1 MQHDNKR
8 IMTDFRKNIQELISF
23 LYGKEQE
30 NDLINS
36 LWQRIESFKRSH
48 PELQANLS
56 SYEPLNEEDVILIT
70 YGDQFH
76 EPQRSP
82 LQSLATFLRSNLRDV
97 INGVHILPFY
107 PYSSD
112 DGFSIIDYRQVAPE
126 LGTWQDIAQLGEDFD
141 LMFDLVANHI
151 SAKSEWFQNSLAGK
165 QPYTGYF
172 IVLDPSIDLSDV
184 VRPRATPLLTPFQA
198 STGLRHVWTTFSED
212 QIDLDYSNPQVL
224 LEMADVLLFYIAQGA
239 QIIRLDAI
247 AYLWKTPGTS
257 CIHLPQTHAVVKLFR
272 AILDVVAPSVL
283 LITETNVP
291 HKENISYFGNYL
303 PELERSD
310 EAQLVYQFPLGPLT
324 LHTFLTGD
332 STRLTDWAEGLPEL
346 LPGTTFFNFTA
357 SHDGIGVRP
366 AEGLLDPEEIQRL
379 VQNTLAH
386 GGQVSYRSNPDGT
399 QSAYELNI
407 TWYDAL
413 NHPDK
418 PEPELDIQ
426 RYLASQAIMLSL
438 AGAPGIYIH
447 SLLGSRNC
455 TACVE
460 ETGRARSINREKF
473 ELEKLKREL
482 SDPNNLKSK
491 VLAGYH
497 HLLEVRKQQPAFQ
510 PAAKQLVLRLDVD
523 VFATVR
529 MTESGDR
536 MICATNVTP
545 RYLETD
551 IEVSS
556 LDLPRNSVWVDLLT
570 GKSFPARNILSI
582 DLAPYQCRWLK
593 LNFHTKP

>member
-1 MQHDNKR
+1 M
-8 IMTDFRKNIQELISF
+8 IDFRKNIQKLISF
-23 LYGKEQE
+23 LYGQEQE

-48 PELQANLS
+48 PELQVNLS
-56 SYEPLNEEDVILIT
+56 TYESLTEEDVILIT
-70 YGDQFH
+70 YGDQFR
-76 EPQRSP
+76 EPQCSP
-82 LQSLATFLRSNLRDV
+82 LQSLAAFLQLNLRDV
-97 INGVHILPFY
+97 VNGVHILPFY

-112 DGFSIIDYRQVAPE
+112 DGFSVIDYRQVAPE
-126 LGTWQDIAQLGEDFD
+126 LGTWEDITHLGENFN

-151 SAKSEWFQNSLAGK
+151 SAKSEWFQGFLAGRE
-165 QPYTGYF
+165 PYTGYF
-172 IVLDPSIDLSDV
+172 PVLEPDTDLSQV
-184 VRPRATPLLTPFQA
+184 VRPRATPVLTPFQT
-198 STGLRHVWTTFSED
+198 SIGLRYVWTTFSED

-224 LEMADVLLFYIAQGA
+224 LEMLDVLLFYVAQGA

-247 AYLWKTPGTS
+247 AYLWKIPGTA

-272 AILDVVAPSVL
+272 AVLDVVAPSVL

-303 PELERSD
+303 PTLERSD

-346 LPGTTFFNFTA
+346 TPGTTFFNFTA

-366 AEGLLDPEEIQRL
+366 VEGLLDPEEIQGL

-386 GGQVSYRSNPDGT
+386 GGQVSYRSNPDGSK
-399 QSAYELNI
+399 SAYELNI

-413 NHPDK
+413 NHPGK

-426 RYLASQAIMLSL
+426 RFLASQAIMLSL
-438 AGAPGIYIH
+438 AGVPGIYIH

-455 TACVE
+455 SVRME

-473 ELEKLKREL
+473 ELEKLKGEL
-482 SDPNNLKSK
+482 SDPSNLKSK
-491 VLAGYH
+491 VLTGYR
-497 HLLEVRKQQPAFQ
+497 HLLHVRKQQPAFQ
-510 PAAKQLVLRLDVD
+510 PSAKQLVLGLGTN
-523 VFATVR
+523 VFATLR

-536 MICATNVTP
+536 MICVTNVTSKP
-545 RYLETD
+545 LEID
-551 IEVSS
+551 IEVSN
-556 LDLPRNSVWVDLLT
+556 LGLPRNAIWVDLLT
-570 GKSFPARNILSI
+570 GKSFPIHAILRI

-593 LNFHTKP
+593 SNF

>member
-1 MQHDNKR
+1 M
-8 IMTDFRKNIQELISF
+8 IDFRKNIQELISF
-23 LYGKEQE
+23 LYGQEQE

-56 SYEPLNEEDVILIT
+56 TYGPLTEEDVILIT
-70 YGDQFH
+70 YGDQFR

-82 LQSLATFLRSNLRDV
+82 LESLAAFLQLNLRDV
-97 INGVHILPFY
+97 VNGVHILPFY

-112 DGFSIIDYRQVAPE
+112 DGFSVIDYRQVAPE
-126 LGTWQDIAQLGEDFD
+126 LGNWEDITHLGENFN

-151 SAKSEWFQNSLAGK
+151 SAKSEWFQGFLAGRE
-165 QPYTGYF
+165 PYTGYF
-172 IVLDPSIDLSDV
+172 PVLERDTDLSQV
-184 VRPRATPLLTPFQA
+184 VRPRATPVLTPFQT
-198 STGLRHVWTTFSED
+198 SIGLRYVWTTFSED

-224 LEMADVLLFYIAQGA
+224 LEMLDVLLFYVAQGA

-247 AYLWKTPGTS
+247 AYLWKIPGTA

-272 AILDVVAPSVL
+272 AVLDAVAPSVL

-303 PELERSD
+303 PNIERSD

-332 STRLTDWAEGLPEL
+332 STRLTDWAAGLPEL
-346 LPGTTFFNFTA
+346 TPGTTFFNFTA

-366 AEGLLDPEEIQRL
+366 VEGLLDPEEIQGL

-386 GGQVSYRSNPDGT
+386 GGQVSYRSNPDDSK
-399 QSAYELNI
+399 SAYELNI

-413 NHPDK
+413 NHPGK

-426 RYLASQAIMLSL
+426 RFLASQAIMLSL
-438 AGAPGIYIH
+438 AGVPGIYIH

-455 TACVE
+455 SVCME

-473 ELEKLKREL
+473 ELEKLKGEL
-482 SDPNNLKSK
+482 SDPSNLKSK
-491 VLAGYH
+491 VLTGYR
-497 HLLEVRKQQPAFQ
+497 HLLHVRKQQPAFQ
-510 PAAKQLVLRLDVD
+510 PSAKQLVLRLGTDA
-523 VFATVR
+523 FATLR

-536 MICATNVTP
+536 MICVTNVTSRP
-545 RYLETD
+545 LEID
-551 IEVSS
+551 IELSN
-556 LDLPRNSVWVDLLT
+556 LGLPRNSVWVDLLT
-570 GKSFPARNILSI
+570 GKSFPIHAILRI

-593 LNFHTKP
+593 SNF

>member
-1 MQHDNKR
+1 MADL
-8 IMTDFRKNIQELISF
+8 RKSIQELISF
-23 LYGKEQE
+23 LYGQDQASE
-30 NDLINS
+30 LLNS
-36 LWQRIESFKRSH
+36 LWQQLEAFKRNHPRFQISSH
-48 PELQANLS
+48 EQLT
-56 SYEPLNEEDVILIT
+56 EKDIILIT
-70 YGDQFH
+70 YADQFRDS
-76 EPQRSP
+76 QRS
-82 LQSLATFLRSNLRDV
+82 SLESLNVFLESNLKNV
-97 INGVHILPFY
+97 ISGVHILPFC

-112 DGFSIIDYRQVAPE
+112 DGFSVIDYRQVAPE
-126 LGTWQDIAQLGEDFD
+126 LGTWQDIALLGDDFD

-151 SAKSEWFQNSLAGK
+151 SAKSEWFQNFLEAK
-165 QPYTGYF
+165 QPYTDYF
-172 IVLDPSIDLSDV
+172 IVLDPTIDLSNV
-184 VRPRATPLLTPFQA
+184 VRPRATPLLTPFQTSA
-198 STGLRHVWTTFSED
+198 GLRYVWTTFSAD
-212 QIDLDYSNPQVL
+212 QIDLDYSDPQVL
-224 LEMADVLLFYIAQGA
+224 LEMIDILLFYVAQGA

-247 AYLWKTPGTS
+247 AYLWKIPGTS

-272 AILDVVAPSVL
+272 AILDIVAPSVL

-332 STRLTDWAEGLPEL
+332 SSRLTDWAEGLPEL
-346 LPGTTFFNFTA
+346 APGTTFFNFTA

-366 AEGLLDPEEIQRL
+366 AEGLLDPEEIQGL

-386 GGQVSYRSNPDGT
+386 GGQVSYRSNPNGS

-413 NHPDK
+413 NDPA
-418 PEPELDIQ
+418 ELQPELDIQ
-426 RYLASQAIMLSL
+426 RFLASQAIMLSL
-438 AGAPGIYIH
+438 AGVPGIYIH

-455 TACVE
+455 SACLK

-473 ELEKLKREL
+473 ELEKLMREL

-491 VLAGYH
+491 ILAGYH

-510 PAAKQLVLRLDVD
+510 PAAKQLLLKLGGD

-536 MICATNVTP
+536 IICATNVTP
-545 RYLETD
+545 KYLETD

-556 LDLPRNSVWVDLLT
+556 LDLPGHSVWVDLLT
-570 GKSFPARNILSI
+570 DKSFPARDMLRF

-593 LNFHTKP
+593 LNFHSKS